1 MSKILWN
8 SLLVSPAVLGAA
20 LVVSAS
26 AMAAESGATP
36 DVAKPETAASTQL
49 SAPAASAVGDVAVAS
64 VAVAEI
70 AGTGSEGAVASS
82 TERLSAAA
90 ERPVLTAAVAQER
103 PEVAL
108 GEAAAAEVPVL
119 KAAVAQEKS
128 EVATAAAENAARAT
142 EMPAAVAEVPVLKA
156 AVALEKSQVAPVKA
170 EEQINV
176 TPGDA
181 PVAEKAQVPQQVA
194 QTLPATANP
203 AAGSPAAA
211 DVLQQL
217 NRYTNEGASNRNSA
231 GQVTSVS
238 QLSDVQPTD
247 WAFQALQNLVER
259 YGCIAGYPDGTYR
272 GNRAL
277 TRYEFAA
284 GLNACL
290 ERIVQLISRVDTSSF
305 VTKADLATLNRLLEE
320 FQAELAT
327 LRGRVD
333 ALEARTA
340 ELEGHQFSTTTKLVG
355 EAIFAGTDSIGKTA
369 DVPSFQQRVRLNLNT
384 SFTGRDLL
392 ITRLQ
397 VGNAIPLSVIANS
410 REGTQTFEVGGN
422 TSNAVQLSTLEYFF
436 PFGDRLDLVVA
447 ANAGVWEDFTP
458 TLNPYM
464 EDFDGGNG
472 SLSAFGQRNPI
483 YRLGGGQGV
492 GANIRFGSSNLFNVL
507 KPSSLTVGYLAAHGN
522 NPAAGSSFDAGGFF
536 HGDYSALAQLNF
548 TLGGI
553 SMAATYVHS
562 YFKTGNFGFDNG
574 LANGPSAVSGFV
586 GTNVANSLNGVAD
599 TNPIV
604 ANSYGLQGSL
614 QLSPRF
620 GLSGWAGLTDIRLMG
635 NGTGRRG
642 DGEIWNY
649 ALTLAFPDLLKE
661 GNLGGIVVGAQPYL
675 GSLNTT
681 GPAPIN
687 FNHGKGNGAIPWHIE
702 GFYKWQVTDNISLT
716 PGVIWLLNPNQN
728 DGSLNGVKDSVIGT
742 IRGTFTF

>member
-36 DVAKPETAASTQL
+36 DVAKPETAASTQR

-70 AGTGSEGAVASS
+70 AGTGSQERAASS
-82 TERLSAAA
+82 AEGLS
-90 ERPVLTAAVAQER
+90 
-103 PEVAL
+103 
-108 GEAAAAEVPVL
+108 AAAEVPVL
-119 KAAVAQEKS
+119 TAARAQEQPEAAEVTPAAAEVPVLTAARALEKPEAAAVA
-128 EVATAAAENAARAT
+128 AENPTMAT
-142 EMPAAVAEVPVLKA
+142 EMPAAVTEVPVLA
-156 AVALEKSQVAPVKA
+156 AARALEKSQVAPVLA
-170 EEQINV
+170 EEQINL
-176 TPGDA
+176 TPGDLA
-181 PVAEKAQVPQQVA
+181 VAEKAQVPQQVA
-194 QTLPATANP
+194 QMSPERANP
-203 AAGSPAAA
+203 SSSE
-211 DVLQQL
+211 VLQQL
-217 NRYTNEGASNRNSA
+217 NRYTNEGSPNRNSA

-290 ERIVQLISRVDTSSF
+290 ERIVQLIERPIDTSNF

-340 ELEGHQFSTTTKLVG
+340 ELEANQFSTTTKLVG
-355 EAIFAGTDSIGKTA
+355 EAIFAGTDSIGNTQ
-369 DVPSFQQRVRLNLNT
+369 DVPAFQQRVRLNLNT

-397 VGNAIPLSVIANS
+397 VGNAIPLGVLNDS
-410 REGTQTFEVGGN
+410 REGTQTFNVYGDTGN
-422 TSNAVQLSTLEYFF
+422 QVQLDTLEYFF
-436 PFGDRLDLVVA
+436 PFGERLDLVVA

-483 YRLGGGQGV
+483 YRLGGGQGI
-492 GANIRFGSSNLFNVL
+492 GANVRFGRSNLFNVL
-507 KPSSLTVGYLAAHGN
+507 KPSSLTLGYLAHHGN
-522 NPAAGSSFDAGGFF
+522 NPSAGTNDRTTNYDDGGFF
-536 HGDYSALAQLNF
+536 SGDYSGLAQLNF

-553 SMAATYVHS
+553 SMAATYIQS
-562 YFKTGNFGFDNG
+562 YFRTGNFGFDNG
-574 LANGPSAVSGFV
+574 LANGPGEVSGFV
-586 GTNVANSLNGVAD
+586 GTNVANSLAGVA
-599 TNPIV
+599 NEHPV
-604 ANSYGLQGSL
+604 LANSYGLQGSL

-620 GLSGWAGLTDIRLMG
+620 GISGWAGLTEFKLMG
-635 NGTGRRG
+635 NGSGRRG

-675 GSLNTT
+675 GHLDYGGRTT
-681 GPAPIN
+681 FRRGDN
-687 FNHGKGNGAIPWHIE
+687 DTIPWHIE

-716 PGVIWLLNPNQN
+716 PGVIWLLNPNQQ
-728 DGSLNGVKDSVIGT
+728 DGSAGGPEDTVIGT
-742 IRGTFTF
+742 LRGTFTF